1 MQILYTYPVESLV
14 VKASAEREREWE
26 LCSPRTLQNLFYLIV

>member
-1 MQILYTYPVESLV
+1 MINQVLLQILYTYPVESLV

-26 LCSPRTLQNLFYLIV
+26 LC